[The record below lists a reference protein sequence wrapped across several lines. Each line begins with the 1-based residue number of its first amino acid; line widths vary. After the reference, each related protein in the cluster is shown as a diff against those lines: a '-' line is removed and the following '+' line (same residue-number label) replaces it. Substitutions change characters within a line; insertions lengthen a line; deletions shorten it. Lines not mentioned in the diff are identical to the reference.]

1 MRRKKKKLSPSSK
14 VLNFEDM
21 KWCMEND
28 FQVYLV
34 PLTNDGKGEHK
45 IGVRRGGITT
55 EGKDFKEI
63 NGVIYRSQETLSE
76 KTFKNSKEAH
86 NYLNY
91 VFKQLRLKYGR

>member
-1 MRRKKKKLSPSSK
+1 MKKRKVKELSK

-55 EGKDFKEI
+55 EGKDYKEI
-63 NGVIYRSQETLSE
+63 NGIEYRSSETLSE

-86 NYLNY
+86 NHLNY
-91 VFKQLRLKYGR
+91 VFNHLRKKYG

>member
-1 MRRKKKKLSPSSK
+1 MKKRKVKQLSK
-14 VLNFEDM
+14 VLNFDDM
-21 KWCMEND
+21 RWCVEND

-45 IGVRRGGITT
+45 IAVRRGGITT
-55 EGKDFKEI
+55 EGKDYKDV
-63 NGVIYRSQETLSE
+63 NGVEFRSQETLSE

-91 VFKQLRLKYGR
+91 VFKQLRNKYGR